1 MKSLHYSLVDLPKNV
16 KALTDGETDLIANL
30 SNVSALIM
38 ESVDDINWV
47 GFYILKENELVLGP
61 FQGRVA
67 CYRIKMGKGVCGT
80 AAFSRETI
88 MVDDVHKFKG
98 HIACDSSTNSELVIP
113 LFKDNEL
120 FGVLDMDSQSFARFG
135 DIKELMISTAKA
147 IEKIL

>member
-1 MKSLHYSLVDLPKNV
+1 MKSLQYSLVDLPKNV